1 MYTKV
6 YMYYVYTLKKTLSTN
21 VCTQKTENFISCT
34 NSDIFVAHVVTEQT
48 QCDQALLTSF
58 FHFV

>member
-21 VCTQKTENFISCT
+21 VCTQKTEKFVSCT

-48 QCDQALLTSF
+48 Q
-58 FHFV
+58 HGW